1 MAYSYTEKKRIRKSF
16 AKRPVTLSV
25 PYLLAT
31 QIESFQSFLQEGVP
45 VEKRTVHGLQAAF
58 HSIFPIVI
66 ITTITII
73 IILIITFIFI
83 IFIIFFN
90 TIIFIFII
98 INSFTF
104 IITNPN
110 QFY

>member
-58 HSIFPIVI
+58 HSIFPM
-66 ITTITII
+66 
-73 IILIITFIFI
+73 F
-83 IFIIFFN
+83 
-90 TIIFIFII
+90 
-98 INSFTF
+98 
-104 IITNPN
+104 PN
-110 QFY
+110 ISRSLEPLPF